1 MSNESSPDTTR
12 DLSELIAARVED
24 VRGVQGLHGG
34 AFGQVGTYLP
44 GRRVTGIRRSEHG
57 WDIHVVLAAG
67 APIAATADAVR
78 DAARAAGAQGPVDV
92 AVEDIADHADSA

>member
-1 MSNESSPDTTR
+1 M
-12 DLSELIAARVED
+12 IAARVED